1 MVAQLQNG
9 AGYMSVKQVA
19 AYLQLNEKK
28 VYTLVNEGKIPAT
41 KITGKWMF
49 PQELVDKWL
58 LDSAHGGVLTDRL
71 IIAGSDDPLL
81 FRIINQFAR
90 DTVAHALLSYTPT
103 GTRLGLELLQAR
115 RVDACGLHWGPNNES
130 HNRHPALMSQ
140 FPQFRDWVLIRAF
153 RREHGL
159 IVAPGLIDRIK
170 DETDL
175 FAPAYRWAQRQPGA
189 GAQRLL
195 LELLGKQRLNPDV
208 LTTSLIALSEREA
221 AAAIAMDQAD
231 VAPGVRAAATEFG
244 LAFIPCGWEAFDI
257 ALPRRIWFRRLFQDL
272 IARLKSESCA
282 ELATSFGGYDL
293 TSAGELVWGD
303 E

>member
-1 MVAQLQNG
+1 
-9 AGYMSVKQVA
+9 
-19 AYLQLNEKK
+19 
-28 VYTLVNEGKIPAT
+28 
-41 KITGKWMF
+41 
-49 PQELVDKWL
+49 
-58 LDSAHGGVLTDRL
+58 
-71 IIAGSDDPLL
+71 L

-282 ELATSFGGYDL
+282 ELAASFGGYDL
-293 TSAGELVWGD
+293 STAGELVWGD